1 MRTRITKV
9 ALVVVLCATLVPI
22 SAGSAFA
29 RSIDEEFPASL
40 ADYGQVQPS
49 IDYPY
54 MVYKSETDS
63 DSENTDIWAYNLET
77 GRTFPICALPGEQS
91 NPDVSGD
98 KVVFSDDR
106 NDPEGLIYNDCNI
119 WMYDIATGEESVVCS
134 ETGGQGNPSIWGDII
149 AWTDGRADDGSGGDI
164 YMYDLEAEEEIA
176 LETGA
181 ADCYE
186 PTVWEGYVSWR
197 SQVLSN
203 GWYDMDAVV
212 YDIEAGTSEV
222 VGGGYFTDWSNY
234 TRIQDP
240 CLGDGVLVY
249 SKESNTGGA
258 GVSQSI
264 HMYDLAT
271 SIETTVSTVND
282 DTDRWHPEVQDGWIV
297 WQDRRNSDDYSG
309 TEVFGYNMETGEEA
323 RLVDAVYDEDTAEY
337 TKYAGR
343 ATTGDGWLAWH
354 DHRDEGNNDA
364 MDYSDLYVKWLGD
377 DAAPTQA
384 MPLQGPTRYETAVEV
399 SAQSFPDGA
408 DSVVIATGENWPDA
422 LAGASFAG
430 VVGAPILLVGDDMAD
445 LYAEE
450 LPEAVADE
458 IERLGASDAY
468 ILGGEAAI
476 DPLVQ
481 ADVESIIGTEAVR
494 FAGVDRYD
502 TACVIADE
510 TVALL
515 GDGWDGTAFATTG
528 LNWPDA
534 LAAAPLS
541 AYAGYPVFLAGPD
554 GMSADTEACMDDLGV
569 TGTIVL
575 GGTVAMPLSVMSQ
588 MQSLG
593 ITEIDRV
600 GGDTRYETAALISEY
615 GVSELGMTFDTL
627 GITTGAKFPDAL
639 SAGAALGQEGFTMML
654 TPGTY
659 LHPTTAAALEA
670 NAADISQIR
679 YAGGPN
685 AVSAA
690 VRTAVANCLY

>member
-1 MRTRITKV
+1 MRTRITRV

-54 MVYKSETDS
+54 MVYKSETDG
-63 DSENTDIWAYNLET
+63 DSESTDILAYNLET
-77 GRTFPICALPGEQS
+77 GRTFPICTLPGEQS

-106 NDPEGLIYNDCNI
+106 NDPEGLDYNNCNI

-134 ETGGQGNPSIWGDII
+134 ATGGQGNPSIWGDII

-164 YMYDLEAEEEIA
+164 YMYDLDAEEEIA

-186 PTVWEGYVSWR
+186 PTVSDGYVSWR
-197 SQVLSN
+197 RQVPSN

-212 YDIEAGTSEV
+212 YDIEAGTTEV
-222 VGGGYFTDWSNY
+222 VGDGYFTDWNNY

-249 SKESNTGGA
+249 SKESNTNGA
-258 GVSQSI
+258 GRVDSI

-282 DTDRWHPEVQDGWIV
+282 DSDRWHPEVQDGWIV
-297 WQDRRNSDDYSG
+297 WQDRRTFGGSA
-309 TEVFGYNMETGEEA
+309 TEVWGYNMETGEESC
-323 RLVDAVYDEDTAEY
+323 LVEAVYDADTSTY
-337 TKYAGR
+337 PKYGGR
-343 ATTGDGWLAWH
+343 AATGDGWLAWH
-354 DHRDEGNNDA
+354 DHRDEGINNDS
-364 MDYSDLYVKWLGD
+364 MDYDDLYVKWLGD
-377 DAAPTQA
+377 DAAPTQV
-384 MPLQGPTRYETAVEV
+384 MPLEGPTRYETAVEV
-399 SAQSFPDGA
+399 SSQSFPDGA
-408 DSVVIATGENWPDA
+408 GSVVIATGENWPDA

-458 IERLGASDAY
+458 IERLGATDAY

-481 ADVESIIGTEAVR
+481 EDIESIIGTDAVR
-494 FAGVDRYD
+494 FAGADRYD
-502 TACVIADE
+502 TACLIADE

-515 GDGWDGTAFATTG
+515 GDEWDGTAFATTG

-615 GVSELGMTFDTL
+615 GVGELGMSFDTL
-627 GITTGAKFPDAL
+627 GISTGAKFPDAL

-670 NAADISQIR
+670 NAEDISQVR

-685 AVSAA
+685 AVSDA
-690 VRTAVANCLY
+690 VRVAISNCLY